1 MTLAHLK
8 LKSVLTTTTL
18 FSVALLSMLLRM
30 SVASAQG
37 QGTGSAGNGSGTG
50 QGGSIDVNIQNP
62 LGNETTIYDIANA
75 LLGILMVFAVPIILF
90 FIVWAG
96 FLYVTAGGD
105 QAQITKATKALM
117 YAIIGGVI
125 VLGAQVLLAV
135 ITNTVNVMGT

>member
-1 MTLAHLK
+1 MTLVHRKLNRAHA
-8 LKSVLTTTTL
+8 TATL
-18 FSVALLSMLLRM
+18 LCAALLSILLRT

-37 QGTGSAGNGSGTG
+37 QGTG
-50 QGGSIDVNIQNP
+50 QGGSIDVDIQNP

-117 YAIIGGVI
+117 YAVIGGVI